1 MNFTRLA
8 QRYVTENMAM
18 EDALPTKMPVYVNSV
33 AYLFGVTS
41 LSALALTVLTGL
53 VLALYGPGWYHHSS
67 IGRFF
72 NSWHIW
78 SVQIFFFALLTH
90 VFVKYCKAAWRGGR
104 WPTWVSGVLLFG
116 AAVFTGLTGYLSQL
130 NWDSQWIAVQSKDA
144 MNSVG
149 LGAYFNTM
157 NGGQV
162 IALHISVL
170 PLAVVALAVVH
181 VLYVRRDSP
190 VRPL

>member
-8 QRYVTENMAM
+8 QRYVTESISM
-18 EDALPTKMPVYVNSV
+18 EDALPTSMPVYVNSV

-41 LSALALTVLTGL
+41 LSALGLTVFTGL
-53 VLALYGPGWYHHSS
+53 VLALHGPGWYHGSP

-72 NSWHIW
+72 NSWHTW
-78 SVQIFFFALLTH
+78 SVQILFFGILTH
-90 VFVKYCKAAWRGGR
+90 ILAKYSMAAWRGGR
-104 WPTWVSGVLLFG
+104 WPTWAVGVLLFG

-144 MNSVG
+144 MNAAG

-157 NGGQV
+157 DGGQV